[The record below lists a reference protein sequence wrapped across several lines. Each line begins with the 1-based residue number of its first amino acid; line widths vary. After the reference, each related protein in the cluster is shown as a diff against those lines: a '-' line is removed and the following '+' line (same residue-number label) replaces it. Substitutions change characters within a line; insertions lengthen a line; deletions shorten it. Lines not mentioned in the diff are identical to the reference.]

1 MNRLDRILRPAFARA
16 YVRIFGGF
24 REKSWIFWEVILP
37 TIFMSSIIF
46 AYENLNA
53 PRIFIGFV
61 VIGTIMMN
69 FWYNVLWGMGSVL
82 YWEKETGNLEVFLLT
97 GSPLPSLLLGMA
109 LGGMF
114 NTGVRSLAMI
124 AIGVFIFK
132 AEFLISTLHYAL
144 AIFLLTLISLY
155 SMGLALSSLHLIYGR
170 KGIRLNEVMGEPISF
185 LSGQYYPINIFPTFI
200 QSIASLLPITIGL
213 DGIRRA
219 LLLGAG
225 LEELYIHLIL
235 LALMAIILFPL
246 GVYILNKIVEKGR
259 RDGRLILRWI

>member
-1 MNRLDRILRPAFARA
+1 MIKIVRILRPAFARA

-24 REKSWIFWEVILP
+24 REKSWLFWEVILP

-53 PRIFIGFV
+53 PKVFIGFV
-61 VIGTIMMN
+61 VLGTIMMN

-82 YWEKETGNLEVFLLT
+82 YWEKETGNLEVYLLT

-114 NTGVRSLAMI
+114 NTSVRSIAMI
-124 AIGVFIFK
+124 LIGVYVFQ
-132 AEFLISTLHYAL
+132 AEFIPAYLPYAI
-144 AIFLLTLISLY
+144 AIFLLTLFSLY
-155 SMGLALSSLHLIYGR
+155 SMGMAFASLHLIYGR

-185 LSGQYYPINIFPTFI
+185 LSGQYYPINVFPTVI
-200 QSIASLLPITIGL
+200 QSIASLMPITIGL

-219 LLLGAG
+219 LILGEG
-225 LEELYIHLIL
+225 LDTLWIHISIL
-235 LALMAIILFPL
+235 SIMALILFPL
-246 GVYILNKIVEKGR
+246 GIYIMNRIVEKGR

>member
-1 MNRLDRILRPAFARA
+1 MNRLAKILRPAFARA

-53 PRIFIGFV
+53 PKIFIGFV
-61 VIGTIMMN
+61 VLGTIMMN

-97 GSPLPSLLLGMA
+97 DSPLPSLLLGMA

-114 NTGVRSLAMI
+114 NTGVRSITMI
-124 AIGVFIFK
+124 IIGVFVFN
-132 AEFLISTLHYAL
+132 AEFNFAYLPYSLLI
-144 AIFLLTLISLY
+144 FFLTLIALY
-155 SMGLALSSLHLIYGR
+155 SMGMAFASLHLVYGR

-185 LSGQYYPINIFPTFI
+185 LSGQYYPINVFPTI
-200 QSIASLLPITIGL
+200 LQSIASLLPITIGL

-219 LLLGAG
+219 LISGEG
-225 LEELYIHLIL
+225 LETLWLHITL
-235 LALMAIILFPL
+235 LTLMAIALFPL
-246 GVYILNKIVEKGR
+246 GIYILNKIVEKGR